1 MSQINEKYISQI
13 AKILSWDPFRLCRV

>member
-13 AKILSWDPFRLCRV
+13 AKILSWEPFRLCRV